1 MSAHFL
7 SIPLICAWTLENNSN
22 IDVFLLSSCLFY
34 VRFLRALYWAL
45 FFSSK
50 FIVIS
55 LLNKT
60 LCNCYGYSFYI
71 SPTLFVCY
79 TFQCLCPSLSVFS
92 LLFSWCFL
100 GGGSARGS
108 RIPRPSVS
116 QGCSREASRES
127 SRDTSPVR
135 SFTPLGE

>member
-7 SIPLICAWTLENNSN
+7 SVPLICAWTRIIQILMFFFV
-22 IDVFLLSSCLFY
+22 VFLLILCEVPQGSVLGP
-34 VRFLRALYWAL
+34 L
-45 FFSSK
+45 FFPQSSLSFHCSTK
-50 FIVIS
+50 LYVVVTAIPSTF
-55 LLNKT
+55 LLLCLSVYT
-60 LCNCYGYSFYI
+60 L
-71 SPTLFVCY
+71 
-79 TFQCLCPSLSVFS
+79 QCLCSSLSFFS